1 MDRHQLSEQLEH
13 HHLAFTTLLS
23 GFTPEQLD
31 AVVANKWNAYQQIE
45 HIIKSVSPVNTALS
59 LPLFLLGLFFGK
71 ANRNSKS
78 YDELVAKYHLKLK
91 EGGQATSRFR
101 PGGKEKNMQ
110 VLVSRLLRLV
120 HSLQHNIR
128 SRNEAELDQYILPH
142 PLLGKLTLREMIYF
156 TIYHVQHHQKQVEN
170 QLC

>member
-13 HHLAFTTLLS
+13 HHRAFTTLLS
-23 GFTPEQLD
+23 DLTPAQLD
-31 AVVANKWNAYQQIE
+31 AIVANKWNAYQQIE
-45 HIIKSVSPVNTALS
+45 HIIKSVSPVNTAFL
-59 LPLFLLGLFFGK
+59 LPLFLLGLLFGK

-78 YDELVAKYHLKLK
+78 YDELVAKYHLKLI
-91 EGGQATSRFR
+91 EGGRAASRFV
-101 PGGKEKNMQ
+101 PGGKEKNIQ
-110 VLVSRLLRLV
+110 VLTNQLLRLV
-120 HSLQHNIR
+120 HSLQHKIR
-128 SRNEAELDQYILPH
+128 SRKEAELDLYILPH